1 MRRTR
6 LVPWL
11 VSGVALALVGC
22 GVPSDSAPR
31 TIPPE
36 NVPFGLLDLD
46 TTIPS
51 TTVPDV
57 SLTLEA
63 YLVAGSR
70 LAVVGRVMSSPV
82 TPSGSLQALLL
93 GPTADEAGRGLRT
106 AIGTDSG
113 LSVSPVDAGQVRI
126 ELGESFGATSASDQI
141 LAIAQIVYTVTAL
154 PGVEKAT
161 FTLAGRAV
169 DVPTGDGTLTSGP
182 LGRQDF
188 PGLAPA

>member
-1 MRRTR
+1 
-6 LVPWL
+6 
-11 VSGVALALVGC
+11 
-22 GVPSDSAPR
+22 
-31 TIPPE
+31 
-36 NVPFGLLDLD
+36 
-46 TTIPS
+46 
-51 TTVPDV
+51 
-57 SLTLEA
+57 
-63 YLVAGSR
+63 
-70 LAVVGRVMSSPV
+70 MSSPV

-113 LSVSPVDAGQVRI
+113 LSVSAVEAGQVRV

-188 PGLAPA
+188 PGLAPP